1 MKSDLIQARAIK
13 QISESEIEKLMIE
26 LHSLQLQLQKYTPAH
41 SNTSPLEPDMIK
53 KRLEEELDRRMLS
66 KNEPVLLALAQSELE
81 VLKNENKK
89 LQQQLAQTNSELFGS
104 KLAAKYLD
112 KELAGRIQQIQL
124 FNKSLKPEEH
134 ERYLNLQEKKG
145 FTSLKVTIYF

>member
-1 MKSDLIQARAIK
+1 
-13 QISESEIEKLMIE
+13 MIE
-26 LHSLQLQLQKYTPAH
+26 LHSLQLQLQKYTSTTH
-41 SNTSPLEPDMIK
+41 SNASLEPDLIK

-89 LQQQLAQTNSELFGS
+89 LQHQLAQANSELFGS

-124 FNKSLKPEEH
+124 FNKSLKPDEH
-134 ERYLNLQEKKG
+134 ERYL
-145 FTSLKVTIYF
+145 